1 MIGNPMRP
9 QLVAWPLLDGPA
21 PPTRTPECREVARMV
36 APLAEAL
43 LQLRADGCR
52 ASIAAVSALA
62 LQRPVIERALR
73 ALGRGR
79 PATILLD
86 PLQGGAPFFSAM
98 AWRVHLART
107 LAPLVAVLEAEVSES
122 LLLRG
127 MALSPAS
134 VPSLACERAL
144 AALHLQTAARDWVIE
159 AMPRPAAALLPN
171 LHDVHVERGPAG
183 DGPGARS
190 RQLAI
195 HWLDAHLDGQ
205 ELPLPLRVALPRLQP
220 ALTRLGERDTLF
232 WHCPVHPGRR
242 LLNDWLASMCIAF
255 RRQRFEI
262 TAVESEI
269 DGMIELLST
278 MPDGADRPLRHIP
291 PARERARVAR
301 DASLFPA
308 WSRLESERES
318 ARIYAIA

>member
-1 MIGNPMRP
+1 MRP
-9 QLVAWPLLDGPA
+9 QLVAWPLLDESA
-21 PPTRTPECREVARMV
+21 PPVQAPERREVARV
-36 APLAEAL
+36 AAPLTEAL
-43 LQLRADGCR
+43 LQLRADGSR

-62 LQRPVIERALR
+62 LQRPVVERALR

-86 PLQGGAPFFSAM
+86 PLQGEAGFVNAM
-98 AWRVHLART
+98 AWRVHLANA
-107 LAPLVAVLEAEVSES
+107 LVPLVAVLEAEISES

-134 VPSLACERAL
+134 VPALACERAL
-144 AALHLQTAARDWVIE
+144 TALHLQTPARDWVIA
-159 AMPRPAAALLPN
+159 AMPRPAAALIPH
-171 LHDVHVERGPAG
+171 LHDVRVERGPAG

-195 HWLDAHLDGQ
+195 HWLDAHLDGL
-205 ELPLPLRVALPRLQP
+205 ELPLPLRVALPRLLP
-220 ALTRLGERDTLF
+220 VLTRMGERDALF
-232 WHCPVHPGRR
+232 WRCPAHPARR

-255 RRQRFEI
+255 RRQRFEV
-262 TAVESEI
+262 TAVECEI
-269 DGMIELLST
+269 DGMTALLAS
-278 MPDGADRPLRHIP
+278 MPDGAERPMRHIP
-291 PARERARVAR
+291 PALERARVAR
-301 DASLFPA
+301 DASLFHA